1 MAYADLNEFVDLLR
15 RSGELRDIEEEVDP
29 ILEISEVAD
38 RVVKRGGPALQF
50 RRPKGHRIPVLINTF
65 GTDRRMCLALE
76 TDSYDALAQRI
87 DELLTPEIP
96 EGMIGKL
103 KALPKLAVLSSLQP
117 NRVRSGP
124 CQEVAETS
132 RPSLA
137 ELPVLQCWPLDG
149 GRYITLPLVIT
160 RDPETGMRNV
170 GMYRLQVFDDRTLG
184 LHWQLHKGS
193 SEHYRK
199 AEAMGKRL
207 EVAVVLGPDPAL
219 IYAASAPMP
228 DDVDEL
234 MLAGFLRRQA
244 VDVVPCKTIDLEV
257 PANAQIVLEG
267 YAEPKERRTE
277 GPFGDHTGYYSL
289 PEPFPVFHLTAVT
302 MRRDPIYPTII
313 VGRPPMEDG
322 PMGTATVRIFLPAV
336 RKVVPEIVDM
346 HLPVEGI
353 FHNLAIVSIRKRYP
367 GQARKVMHALWGLGQ
382 LMFSKVVVVVDE
394 DCNVHDPREVL
405 WRVGCA
411 IDPKRDVVISEGP
424 ADHLDFAVGL
434 LAYGGK
440 LGIDATRKGP
450 GEGFTREWPPEIR
463 MSRDVKTRV
472 DQIWPK
478 LRLD

>member
-1 MAYADLNEFVDLLR
+1 MAYADLNAFLVRLR
-15 RSGELRDIEEEVDP
+15 ALGEVRDIEEEVDP
-29 ILEISEVAD
+29 ILEISEIAD
-38 RVVKRGGPALQF
+38 RVVKKGGPALLF
-50 RRPKGHRIPVLINTF
+50 RRPKGHRMPVLINTF
-65 GTDRRMCLALE
+65 GTEKRMCLALE
-76 TDSYDALAQRI
+76 CESYDQIADRI

-103 KALPKLAVLSSLQP
+103 KALPKLAALSSLQP
-117 NRVRSGP
+117 NRVRSAP
-124 CQEVAETS
+124 CQEVVETS

-137 ELPVLQCWPLDG
+137 EIPILQCWPMDG

-160 RDPETGMRNV
+160 RDPETGTRNV
-170 GMYRLQVFDDRTLG
+170 GMYRLQVFDDKTLG

-193 SEHYRK
+193 AEHYRK

-207 EVAVVLGPDPAL
+207 EVAVALGPDPTL

-228 DDVDEL
+228 DDIDEL
-234 MLAGFLRRQA
+234 MLAGFLRKQA
-244 VDVVPCKTIDLEV
+244 VDVVPCKTVDLEV
-257 PANAQIVLEG
+257 PANSQIVLEG
-267 YAEPKERRTE
+267 YAEPKERRME
-277 GPFGDHTGYYSL
+277 GPFGDHTGFYSM
-289 PEPFPVFHLTAVT
+289 PEPFPVLHLTAVT
-302 MRRDPIYPTII
+302 MCKEPIYPTII

-322 PMGTATVRIFLPAV
+322 PMGAATVRVFLPAV

-367 GQARKVMHALWGLGQ
+367 GHARKVMHAIWGLGQ
-382 LMFSKVVVVVDE
+382 LMFTKVIVIVDE
-394 DCNVHDPREVL
+394 DCDVHDPRQVL
-405 WRVGCA
+405 WRVGVA

-450 GEGFTREWPPEIR
+450 GEGFTREWPPEIK
-463 MSRDVKTRV
+463 MSPEVKARV
-472 DQIWPK
+472 DRLWPK